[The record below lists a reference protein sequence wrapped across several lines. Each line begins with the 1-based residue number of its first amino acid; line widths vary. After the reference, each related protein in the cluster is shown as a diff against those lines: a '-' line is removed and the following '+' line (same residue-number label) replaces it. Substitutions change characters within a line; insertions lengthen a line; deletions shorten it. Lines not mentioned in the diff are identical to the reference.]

1 MADDPDDQRRQ
12 TSEAPVSVAL
22 YWGEDEF
29 LLREAAH
36 ELLAT
41 HGARAD
47 EVAGPD
53 WRGGETANLVTPS
66 LFGERRALLVTGAQ
80 SLPEAGANELR
91 AYLGAPAP
99 DAVLILTA
107 VSRGKSG
114 PALAKAVSAA
124 GGLVRQL
131 VLRRQ
136 DVAGWVVTRAKLRG
150 VALSGPGAA
159 ALVGAVGESP
169 AELAQAVEQ
178 LGSAFAGEAVG
189 PEEIRAQFRG
199 LGDQQIWDLCDHA
212 LAGRLGAA
220 LVTLRA
226 LLEDREAGLLI
237 LGGVAARVRDLIR
250 VRALSDRMP
259 AADAARAAGLR
270 FDWQVRRYR
279 EQAARFTPEELNAL
293 HRRLVEADRALK
305 GGVPEDVVLPGL
317 VAALAGR
324 ADTGHVE
331 LPDSFG
337 R

>member
-1 MADDPDDQRRQ
+1 MADDATDRRKQ
-12 TSEAPVSVAL
+12 TSGGPPSLAL

-36 ELLAT
+36 ELLAE
-41 HGARAD
+41 HGARPD

-66 LFGERRALLVTGAQ
+66 LFGDRRALLVTAAQ
-80 SLPEAGANELR
+80 SLPEAGAKELR
-91 AYLGAPAP
+91 DYLEAPAP
-99 DAVLILTA
+99 DAVLVVTA

-114 PALAKAVSAA
+114 PALAKAVTTA
-124 GGLVRQL
+124 GGLVQQL
-131 VLRRQ
+131 ALRRQ
-136 DVAGWVVTRAKLRG
+136 DVAGWVMTRAKSRG
-150 VALSGPGAA
+150 VRLSGPGAA

-169 AELAQAVEQ
+169 AQLAQAVEQ
-178 LGSAFAGEAVG
+178 IGTAFAGQAVG
-189 PEEIRAQFRG
+189 PEQVRAQFRG

-212 LAGRLGAA
+212 LAGRLAAA

-250 VRALSDRMP
+250 IRALPDRMP

-279 EQAARFTPEELNAL
+279 EQASRFTPAELNAL
-293 HRRLVEADRALK
+293 HRRLLEADRALK

-331 LPDSFG
+331 LTESFG

>member
-1 MADDPDDQRRQ
+1 M
-12 TSEAPVSVAL
+12 
-22 YWGEDEF
+22 
-29 LLREAAH
+29 
-36 ELLAT
+36 
-41 HGARAD
+41 
-47 EVAGPD
+47 
-53 WRGGETANLVTPS
+53 
-66 LFGERRALLVTGAQ
+66 
-80 SLPEAGANELR
+80 
-91 AYLGAPAP
+91 
-99 DAVLILTA
+99 
-107 VSRGKSG
+107 
-114 PALAKAVSAA
+114 
-124 GGLVRQL
+124 
-131 VLRRQ
+131 
-136 DVAGWVVTRAKLRG
+136 AGWVVARAKRRG
-150 VALSGPGAA
+150 LTLSGPGAA

-178 LGSAFAGEAVG
+178 LGSAFAGQTVG
-189 PEEIRAQFRG
+189 PEQVRAQFRG

-250 VRALSDRMP
+250 VRALPDRMP

-279 EQAARFTPEELNAL
+279 EQASRFTPEELNAL

-331 LPDSFG
+331 LPESFG